1 MQSETERLASPAAV
15 PSVQIVDQDT
25 RNARLE
31 NFGLATDIPS
41 ESFGSLQYNLSEE
54 QLALIQE
61 NAQQYM
67 QEHVGSPWELP
78 VLQPAAESSK
88 ATRTGRLL
96 LSLP

>member
-1 MQSETERLASPAAV
+1 MQSETERLASPAAA
-15 PSVQIVDQDT
+15 PSVQIDT
-25 RNARLE
+25 RDASL
-31 NFGLATDIPS
+31 GLATDIPS

-67 QEHVGSPWELP
+67 QEHEGSPWELP

-88 ATRTGRLL
+88 ATHTGRLL
-96 LSLP
+96 LPLP